1 VKLYRFPPM
10 LGPADECPA
19 GSAEWALRL
28 ANELNYTVR
37 NAGDFGVEPIIP
49 LVAQAVDHSPWK
61 VWPEDDPAGDIDHF
75 FLYATGRDYRQIY
88 TLIREYVRD
97 DLLARRLAAAKG
109 KDESEIGP
117 GRPSMLEQI
126 PALRRISDGGN
137 GSETLLRRLARDHPE
152 IMSRWEHGEFATVR
166 DAARAANIKVDPT
179 PLQILRRAWKRA
191 SAEERAEFLSKI

>member
-1 VKLYRFPPM
+1 M
-10 LGPADECPA
+10 LGPADECPT

-61 VWPEDDPAGDIDHF
+61 VWPEGDPAGDIDHF

-88 TLIREYVRD
+88 VLISEYVRD
-97 DLLARRLAAAKG
+97 EPLARRLAAAKG
-109 KDESEIGP
+109 KDESEIGQ
-117 GRPSMLEQI
+117 GARTDLEH
-126 PALRRISDGGN
+126 PAQRRKSSDGGN

-152 IMSRWEHGEFATVR
+152 IMSRWERSEFATVR

-191 SAEERAEFLSKI
+191 SEDERATFLSEI

>member
-1 VKLYRFPPM
+1 M

-61 VWPEDDPAGDIDHF
+61 VWPEGDPAGDIDHF

-109 KDESEIGP
+109 KDESEIGQ
-117 GRPSMLEQI
+117 GARTDLEHQG
-126 PALRRISDGGN
+126 ASLKLKQGKTDDH
-137 GSETLLRRLARDHPE
+137 LLRRLARRHPE

-191 SAEERAEFLSKI
+191 SIEERAEFLSEI